1 VSTQITIDASV
12 ILSSI
17 LYQRP
22 KPVNKLKEIE
32 THKFRVFTAPF
43 FKSELTNGIRF
54 SVKSPQDAEELLE
67 QTLELCD
74 KFEEFQLSNP
84 AYQKIMDLAIQNSA
98 TVYDTTYHY
107 IALTTKSI
115 LYTCD
120 HDYFRKS
127 KHLGHIEYLG

>member
-1 VSTQITIDASV
+1 MNTQITIDASV

-17 LYQRP
+17 LYQKP

-32 THKFRVFTAPF
+32 THKLRVFTTSF

-54 SVKSPQDAEELLE
+54 SVKNPQDAEELLE

-74 KFEEFQLSNP
+74 RFKEFPLSNP
-84 AYQKIMDLAIQNSA
+84 AYQKIMDLAIQNST
-98 TVYDTTYHY
+98 TVYDTAYHY

-120 HDYFRKS
+120 RDYFQKS
-127 KHLGHIEYLG
+127 KHLGYVEYLG